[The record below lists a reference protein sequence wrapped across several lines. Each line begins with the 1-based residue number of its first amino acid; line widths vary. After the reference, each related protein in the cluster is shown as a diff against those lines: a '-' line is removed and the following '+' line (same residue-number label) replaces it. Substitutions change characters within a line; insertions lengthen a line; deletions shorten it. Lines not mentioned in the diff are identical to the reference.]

1 MEKRF
6 FKGFY
11 FSSIRNQKHK
21 KTEKFDRE
29 RERGIQ
35 RKGKQGWGMGKG
47 TREEGG
53 DDFFYKHF
61 NTFLKHFNSFY

>member
-1 MEKRF
+1 
-6 FKGFY
+6 
-11 FSSIRNQKHK
+11 
-21 KTEKFDRE
+21 
-29 RERGIQ
+29 
-35 RKGKQGWGMGKG
+35 MGKG